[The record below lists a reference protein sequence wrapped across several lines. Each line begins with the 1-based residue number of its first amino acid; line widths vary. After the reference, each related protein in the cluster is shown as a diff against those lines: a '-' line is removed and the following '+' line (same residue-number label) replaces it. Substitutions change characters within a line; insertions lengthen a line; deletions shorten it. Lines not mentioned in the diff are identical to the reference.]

1 MKYDDFIQTK
11 IERVKPVGFEVSK
24 EQIKK
29 DFPILFDFQVAI
41 VQWGLRIGRCAVFAE
56 CGLGKT
62 FVQLVW
68 AHYVAKETGKPVLVL
83 APLGVTGQTVNES
96 KKLGL
101 DLVYCRTM
109 EEWDGFTSVI
119 TNYEMLKNWNASCFS
134 AGVLDESS
142 ILKNYNGKTKQ
153 LIFDK
158 FHEVDYLMFLTATP
172 APNDARELGNHAEG
186 LRIMKSSI
194 MERTWFKHD
203 SANVHESI
211 LKPHAA
217 NDFWRWVNEWA
228 VCCKLPS
235 DLGQFN
241 DEGYILPDLN
251 FIGHVVEVDHTRA
264 WEETSKNG
272 QMSLL
277 LTGKTSATN
286 MHAEKRATI
295 KDRMEMAAQIVR
307 DIQAEKPDEFVIVWC
322 EYNYEADQLVK
333 LLPDA
338 IEVRGNE
345 SVDVKQQKLID
356 FSEGKYQVLITKPK
370 IAAHGL
376 NWQHVGEQVWT
387 SITHKFEPFY
397 QGYKRSHRFGRKG
410 AVNCHIIYA
419 ESEGDIL
426 SNLNRKHRDHE
437 KMQNQMVKFMKQNG
451 MSLTSPFQYTP
462 FGVGGEVAEGDGW
475 KVYHGDSA
483 VQLKKVKS
491 GSVDFWVQSPPFKQ
505 IFVYS
510 DNAEDLGN
518 CINDEQFYQQY
529 QFILQEQLRASKLGT
544 YKAEHCQDLAL
555 LKQDTGHE
563 IGIVDFPG
571 ELIKAHI
578 DAGWEFVGSKTVW
591 KDPVVEMQRT
601 KRLSLL
607 WSKSFCEKTEQA
619 RQGIADYVLIFRK
632 PDGTKAE
639 GGNKQLDKIP
649 ESVVMRCID
658 LWTNQGENVHSP
670 YHQSDGVADLIVIDG
685 MPDKLKPY
693 KKHLRD
699 GRVMAIRVKSLLECT
714 EVIQMGEPLDLIFSS
729 RVSLMDGS
737 FLVVLRKWV
746 KDMSDKNKNIV
757 HVTHDLKP
765 PSKYYGHTVKE
776 DDDGVV
782 REYDIYTRDESKE
795 NGYHQYIGTD
805 APQYWDSDAYYSIQ
819 VWQRY
824 ASPVWYDLPGLPEGH
839 PDVWMDIQQTDVLEY
854 RMARNEKDEKH
865 IAPLQLQ
872 LIERCIDRYTKKG
885 DLVGTGF
892 AGIFSEIYQAV
903 MMGRRAVGSELKRS
917 YWELGIKNMQ
927 EAERRKNMPSL
938 FDFAKIKVTS

>member
-1 MKYDDFIQTK
+1 MDDYLEFIQEK
-11 IERVKPVGFEVSK
+11 VERVSPVGFHVSK
-24 EQIKK
+24 EQIKR
-29 DFPILFDFQVAI
+29 DFPLLFDFQVAI
-41 VQWGLRIGRCAVFAE
+41 IEWGLRIGRCAVFAE

-62 FVQLVW
+62 FMQLVW
-68 AHYVAKETGKPVLVL
+68 AHYVAKETGKPVLIL
-83 APLGVTGQTVNES
+83 APLGVTGQTVNEA

-101 DLVYCRTM
+101 DLVYRRTM
-109 EEWDGFTSVI
+109 QEWDGFTNII
-119 TNYEMLKNWNASCFS
+119 TNYEMLKNWDLSYFS
-134 AGVLDESS
+134 GGVWDESS

-158 FHEVDYLMFLTATP
+158 FYMVDYLMALTATP

-228 VCCKLPS
+228 VCCQVPS
-235 DLGQFN
+235 DLGSF
-241 DEGYILPDLN
+241 DDTGYILPDLN
-251 FIGHVVEVDHTRA
+251 LIGHVVEVDHTRA
-264 WEETSKNG
+264 WDETGKNG

-307 DIQAEKPDEFVIVWC
+307 DIQERKPDEFIIVWC

-338 IEVRGNE
+338 VEVRGNE

-356 FSEGKYQVLITKPK
+356 FSEGKHQVLITKPK

-410 AVNCHIIYA
+410 PVNCHIIYA

-426 SNLNRKHRDHE
+426 SNLNRKHQAHE
-437 KMQNQMVKFMKQNG
+437 EMQAQMVKFMKQNG
-451 MSLTSPFQYTP
+451 MSPTSPFKATP
-462 FGVGGEVAEGDGW
+462 MGIGGDVAEGDGW

-483 VQLKKVKS
+483 VQLKKVES
-491 GSVDFWVQSPPFKQ
+491 ETVDFWVQSPPFKQ

-518 CINDEQFYQQY
+518 CINDEQFYKQY
-529 QFILQEQLRASKLGT
+529 QFILKEQLRASKPGT
-544 YKAEHCQDLAL
+544 YKAEHCQDLPL

-571 ELIKAHI
+571 ELIKIHQ
-578 DAGWEFVGSKTVW
+578 DAGWEFAGSKTVW
-591 KDPVVEMQRT
+591 KDPVIEMQRT

-619 RQGIADYVLIFRK
+619 RQGVADYVLIFRK
-632 PDGTKAE
+632 PDGKSKPEQKTELA
-639 GGNKQLDKIP
+639 KIP

-658 LWTNQGENVHSP
+658 LWTNSGENIYSP
-670 YHQSDGVADLIVIDG
+670 YHANTGLADLIVLDG
-685 MPDKLKPY
+685 LPESLKSY
-693 KKHLRD
+693 KKQLRD
-699 GRVMAIRVKSLLECT
+699 GRVIVIRVRDLVECS
-714 EVIQMGEPLDLIFSS
+714 EVIEMGKPLDMVFSS
-729 RVSLMDGS
+729 RVSLTDGS
-737 FLVVLRKWV
+737 FLIVLRKWV

-765 PSKYYGHTVKE
+765 PSKYYGHTAKE

-782 REYDIYTRDESKE
+782 REYDIFVRDETKQ
-795 NGYHQYIGTD
+795 NGYHKYIGTD
-805 APQYWDSDAYYSIQ
+805 APQFWDSDAYYSIQ

-824 ASPVWYDLPGLPEGH
+824 ASPVWFDLPGLPKEH

-872 LIERCIDRYTKKG
+872 LIERCIDQYTNKG
-885 DLVGTGF
+885 DLVGTAF

-903 MMGRRAVGSELKRS
+903 VMDRRAVGCELKRS
-917 YWELGIKNMQ
+917 YWELGVKHMKQAEKEKNTMT
-927 EAERRKNMPSL
+927 L
-938 FDFAKIKVTS
+938 FDFAGIKV

>member
-1 MKYDDFIQTK
+1 MDYNEFIQEK
-11 IERVKPVGFEVSK
+11 IERVSPVGFEISK

-56 CGLGKT
+56 CGLGKS
-62 FVQLVW
+62 FIQLVW
-68 AHYVAKETGKPVLVL
+68 AHYVAKKTGKPVLLL
-83 APLGVTGQTVNES
+83 APLGVTGQTVNEA

-101 DLVYCRTM
+101 DLVYCRTVQ
-109 EEWDGFTSVI
+109 EWDGCTNII
-119 TNYEMLKNWNASCFS
+119 TNYEMLKNWDLSYFS
-134 AGVLDESS
+134 GGVWDESS

-158 FHEVDYLMFLTATP
+158 FHNTNYLMALTATP

-186 LRIMKSSI
+186 LRIMKSNI

-203 SANVHESI
+203 SANVHQSI

-228 VCCKLPS
+228 VCCQVPS
-235 DLGQFN
+235 DLGDF
-241 DEGYILPDLN
+241 DDTGYILPDLN

-264 WEETSKNG
+264 WAETGKNG

-295 KDRMEMAAQIVR
+295 EDRMEMAAQLVR
-307 DIQAEKPDEFVIVWC
+307 DIQARKPDEYIIVWC
-322 EYNYEADQLVK
+322 EYNYEADLLVK

-338 IEVRGNE
+338 IEIRGNE
-345 SVDVKQQKLID
+345 SIDIKQRKLIE
-356 FSEGKYQVLITKPK
+356 FAEGMHQVLITKPK

-376 NWQHVGEQVWT
+376 NFQHVGEQIWT

-397 QGYKRSHRFGRKG
+397 QGYKRSHRFGRKE

-426 SNLNRKHRDHE
+426 SNLNRKHHDHE
-437 KMQNQMVKFMKQNG
+437 KMQEQMVKFMKQNG
-451 MSLTSPFQYTP
+451 MSLTSPFTHTP
-462 FGVGGEVAEGDGW
+462 FGIGGDVAEDENW

-483 VQLKKVKS
+483 IQLKKVETE
-491 GSVDFWVQSPPFKQ
+491 SVSLWVQSPPFKQ

-529 QFILQEQLRASKLGT
+529 QFILKEQLRASKSGNH
-544 YKAEHCQDLAL
+544 KAEHCQDLAM
-555 LKQDTGHE
+555 LKQNTGHE
-563 IGIVDFPG
+563 MGLIDFPG

-607 WSKSFCEKTEQA
+607 WSKSFCEKSEQA

-632 PDGTKAE
+632 PDG
-639 GGNKQLDKIP
+639 KQNVQDKKELAPIA
-649 ESVVMRCID
+649 ESVVMRCAD
-658 LWTNQGENVHSP
+658 LWTNHGENVHSP
-670 YHQSDGVADLIVIDG
+670 YHTNTGLADLLIIDG
-685 MPDKLKPY
+685 MPKELKSL
-693 KKHLRD
+693 KKQLRD
-699 GRVMAIRVKSLLECT
+699 GRNLIIRVNDLLECT
-714 EVIQMGEPLDLIFSS
+714 QMIEMGKSLNLIFHS
-729 RVSLMDGS
+729 RVSLTDGS
-737 FLVVLRKWV
+737 FLIVLRKWV
-746 KDMSDKNKNIV
+746 KDMSDKNANIM
-757 HVTHDLKP
+757 HVTHDLIP
-765 PSKYYGHTVKE
+765 PSRYYGHTVKE

-782 REYDIYTRDESKE
+782 REYDIYTRDESKK

-824 ASPVWYDLPGLPEGH
+824 ASPVWWDLPGLPESH
-839 PDVWMDIQQTDVLEY
+839 PDIWMDIQQTDVLEY
-854 RMARNEKDEKH
+854 RIARDEKDEKH

-872 LIERCIDRYTKKG
+872 LIERCIEEYTNKG

-903 MMGRRAVGSELKRS
+903 IMGRRAVGCELKRS
-917 YWELGIKNMQ
+917 YWEIGVKHMA
-927 EAERRKNMPSL
+927 EAKRRMNTKTL
-938 FDFAKIKVTS
+938 FDFIGVKV